1 MANRDEAYICLSA
14 ILRARE
20 PRLLNND
27 RAERM
32 IDAPTFEEA
41 ARMVTDCGYPDM
53 SQMNAQEIEAALEK
67 HRAEIFAEMKR
78 LAPDDGIVDIFR
90 TKYDYHNAK
99 VILKSEAM
107 QINSDHLLSQAGR
120 IEPDKLQYAYTEENY
135 SSLPGRLAEGMK
147 SAREI
152 LAKLYNPQAA
162 DFALDREYFA
172 ELADAAERSGKD
184 FIKDYVKLLTDAA
197 NLKST
202 VRSMKMGKSSGFLQ
216 DALIGGGTVD
226 TAKLLAAE
234 DGADIAEAFRH
245 TALECAAAL
254 GAETAAGASMTA
266 FELACDNAVNAYLRK
281 SGYVTFGP
289 EPLVAYLA
297 ATESEITAIRMI
309 LTCRLAGVAPATIR
323 ERLRD
328 MYA

>member
-20 PRLLNND
+20 PKLLNND

-53 SQMNAQEIEAALEK
+53 SQMNAQEIEAALEQ

-99 VILKSEAM
+99 VILKSEVM
-107 QINSDHLLSQAGR
+107 HLRSEHLLSHAGR
-120 IEPDKLQYAYTEENY
+120 LEPDRLQFAYTEEDY
-135 SSLPGRLAEGMK
+135 SALPGRLAEGMK
-147 SAREI
+147 AAREI
-152 LAKLYNPQAA
+152 LAKLYNPQTA

-172 ELADAAERSGKD
+172 ELTEAAERSGKP
-184 FIKDYVKLLTDAA
+184 FIKDYVRMLIDAA
-197 NLKST
+197 NLKGA
-202 VRSMKMGKSSGFLQ
+202 VRTMKMGKGRDFLE
-216 DALIGGGTVD
+216 DVLIDGGTVTTD
-226 TAKLLAAE
+226 RLLAAE
-234 DGADIAEAFRH
+234 DGEGIAEAFRH
-245 TALECAAAL
+245 TSLREAAQL

-309 LTCRLAGVAPATIR
+309 LTCRLAGVAPETIR